1 MDSNASPQRYIP
13 RRPTRVTITVPGPL
27 FETLQE
33 RALHEGRSL
42 SNLAAVLLERAMD
55 RSEQRQRVS
64 RSWDTR
70 VNSRGS

>member
-1 MDSNASPQRYIP
+1 VDSSVSPQRYIP

-55 RSEQRQRVS
+55 RSEQQRRVS
-64 RSWDTR
+64 RTWDTQ